1 MRNFLGL
8 LISIVFISC
17 SKNPVPKPDNLIEEE
32 VMTDILFDISILQ
45 ATEGAMPNKL
55 DSENIQIESYIYE
68 KYKVDSTTYYQNVRF
83 YAADSEKYKKMHQE
97 VMKRFDEIL
106 KSKKQKEE
114 NVLGNADATMK

>member
-1 MRNFLGL
+1 MMRNFLGL

-106 KSKKQKEE
+106 KSKNKKKK
-114 NVLGNADATMK
+114 MF